1 MSIPKRNIRDLQD
14 IHTHSGRVEETHQ
27 PYKAYMKIAALEME
41 KARRGKERESAIH
54 RVQTIDARFKEIE
67 AEKAAVLQAVD
78 EKSRGNPPI
87 DSRGVEPKVTHGRN
101 TRGFKIRY

>member
-1 MSIPKRNIRDLQD
+1 MSIPKRKIRDLQD
-14 IHTHSGRVEETHQ
+14 IHTRSGRVEEAHQ
-27 PYKAYMKIAALEME
+27 PYKVYMKIATLEME
-41 KARRGKERESAIH
+41 KARRGKERESAMH

-78 EKSRGNPPI
+78 EKGRDNPPI